1 MIRDTILTIIQDF
14 LQLICESEG
23 ETQVQNIISVQLGI
37 KPRRTF
43 TSTDYPNVEVD
54 ISKDNWTIEVK
65 YNAKFYDGVD
75 QLLAQK
81 VLYNVENLNLIHV
94 HKYLNPKF
102 INGFLDLT
110 KKLNINGFLI
120 DLREKKIYSNFNKND
135 T

>member
-43 TSTDYPNVEVD
+43 TSKDYPNVEVD
-54 ISKDNWTIEVK
+54 ISKDNWAIEVK